1 MSRERLPS
9 DAAEGV
15 PSAAVLSG
23 ESGFSLTPHET
34 PVNTRNRTLLAL
46 SLTAALGA
54 LPRAAL
60 ADERTEAR
68 RHFRS
73 GLELVTHRQYVR
85 AIEEFQAAYAILPNV
100 NVLFNIARAYS
111 DLGDL
116 DRAIDYYQRYLQG
129 DVPDRAEV
137 EQTLR
142 ELEQRRRA
150 ASATVPPAPTPTPTA
165 PTEPTPSVSPA
176 IPLGAL
182 SPEQVVALRN
192 AVNALVQLTS
202 GTTAATAPATPATT
216 PTPPTTPSPAAPPGA
231 PARGAED
238 TYEERVV
245 TATLT
250 AQSPLDSP
258 NATAVITAQDIR
270 LSGLNNVA
278 EMLRRA
284 VGVDV
289 MALDNSDQ
297 QVSIR
302 GFNRRLSNRVLVL
315 IDGRSVYLDF
325 IGVTLWSLL
334 PVNPD
339 EIERIEVIRG
349 PGSALYGADAYSG
362 VINIITR
369 TPGEGRNSVSVG
381 VGNGG
386 VFRTTIT
393 NSGRAGQVGYRTG
406 VGYDQGQTFG
416 RLAPTT
422 DSAYRIGAHDLNL
435 SLQNLHADLDLR
447 SQLSRQVSLQGG
459 LSATTGTIWFNA
471 IGPLR
476 RFWTDITLVQPH
488 LQLNVGGFTAR
499 AFMNHVEGTSGEV
512 LQRVGTPALDNQFTQ
527 DIIDVEARYQRGFQL
542 GGIPFDL
549 TLGGSY
555 RAKHIS
561 FSFLDA
567 DHLLHH
573 FAGFVQAQARF
584 TSQFSTT
591 ASLRVDRHPVLDS
604 PVLSPRLALI
614 FKPTPRRAL
623 RLTGATSFRTPT
635 MLELYLDLAN
645 PSPVPG
651 VAVQAQGGEVFNNG
665 QQRLSAESAVS
676 VDLGW
681 QDQTS
686 DRFQYE
692 LTAFYM
698 RGVDLIELTNVLFNP
713 LPGAPNPGGL
723 VDVGRFRFANDP
735 FATSMYGIE
744 AAFRLAP
751 IEGLDLFANYTFAY
765 TQQQSGTLREGDQRT
780 PQHKLNLGAQVRTS
794 FGLDVEL
801 TGNLVSSQVWREQ
814 DFDAAR
820 GVIYNTYPLDA
831 YFLLNGRVG
840 YRALHDRLEFGVV
853 GTNLTDNRAR
863 QHPFGAPIG
872 ARVMATVAF
881 RY

>member
-1 MSRERLPS
+1 MGTSARSAFIVFVLAS
-9 DAAEGV
+9 A
-15 PSAAVLSG
+15 PSAC
-23 ESGFSLTPHET
+23 
-34 PVNTRNRTLLAL
+34 R
-46 SLTAALGA
+46 
-54 LPRAAL
+54 
-60 ADERTEAR
+60 
-68 RHFRS
+68 
-73 GLELVTHRQYVR
+73 
-85 AIEEFQAAYAILPNV
+85 
-100 NVLFNIARAYS
+100 
-111 DLGDL
+111 
-116 DRAIDYYQRYLQG
+116 
-129 DVPDRAEV
+129 RAE
-137 EQTLR
+137 
-142 ELEQRRRA
+142 A
-150 ASATVPPAPTPTPTA
+150 PPPPA
-165 PTEPTPSVSPA
+165 
-176 IPLGAL
+176 
-182 SPEQVVALRN
+182 
-192 AVNALVQLTS
+192 
-202 GTTAATAPATPATT
+202 APATPAA
-216 PTPPTTPSPAAPPGA
+216 PSTG
-231 PARGAED
+231 PARGADD

-258 NATAVITAQDIR
+258 NATSVITAQDIR

-278 EMLRRA
+278 DMVRRA
-284 VGVDV
+284 LGVDV
-289 MALDNSDQ
+289 MSLDNSDQ
-297 QVSIR
+297 QVGIR

-334 PVNPD
+334 PINPD
-339 EIERIEVIRG
+339 EIERIEIIRG

-369 TPGEGRNSVSVG
+369 TPGEGRNSVTVG
-381 VGNGG
+381 AGNGG

-393 NSGRAGQVGYRTG
+393 NSGRAGDVGFRTG

-416 RLAPTT
+416 RLVPAT
-422 DSAYRIGAHDLNL
+422 DSAYRIGANDTNL

-447 SQLSRQVSLQGG
+447 SQLSRRVSIQGG
-459 LSATTGTIWFNA
+459 LAATTGTIWFNA

-476 RFWTDITLVQPH
+476 RFWTDITFVQPH

-512 LQRVGTPALDNQFTQ
+512 LQHVGTPGLNNQFTQ
-527 DIIDVEARYQRGFQL
+527 DIVDVEARYQRGFRL
-542 GGIPFDL
+542 GSIPFDL

-561 FSFLDA
+561 WSFVDS

-614 FKPTPRRAL
+614 YKPTPRRAL

-635 MLELYLDLAN
+635 MLELYLNLAN

-651 VAVQAQGGEVFNNG
+651 VSVQAQGGEVFNNG

-692 LTAFYM
+692 LGAFFM

-713 LPGAPNPGGL
+713 LPGASNPGGL

-735 FATSMYGIE
+735 AATSMYGVE

-765 TQQQSGTLREGDQRT
+765 TQQAAGTQREGDQRT
-780 PQHKLNLGAQVRTS
+780 PQHKLNVGAQVRTA
-794 FGLDVEL
+794 FGLDVEV
-801 TGNLVSSQVWREQ
+801 TGNFVSTAVWREQ
-814 DFDAAR
+814 DFDVAR
-820 GVIYNTYPLDA
+820 GVIYDTYPLDS

-840 YRALHDRLEFGVV
+840 YRALRDRLEFGVS

-863 QHPFGAPIG
+863 QQPFGAPIG

>member
-1 MSRERLPS
+1 M
-9 DAAEGV
+9 AQ
-15 PSAAVLSG
+15 
-23 ESGFSLTPHET
+23 ET
-34 PVNTRNRTLLAL
+34 PLNTRNRTLLAL
-46 SLTAALGA
+46 SLTATLGV
-54 LPRAAL
+54 LPRNAH

-68 RHFRS
+68 RHFRA
-73 GLELVTHRQYVR
+73 GLERVTQQQYVR

-111 DLGDL
+111 DLGDA
-116 DRAIDYYQRYLQG
+116 DRAIDYYQRYLLG
-129 DVPDRAEV
+129 DVPDRLEV

-142 ELEQRRRA
+142 DLEQRRRPTA
-150 ASATVPPAPTPTPTA
+150 ANPTAAIPLTSAPHDAPTPLGP
-165 PTEPTPSVSPA
+165 VL
-176 IPLGAL
+176 PLGVL
-182 SPEQVVALRN
+182 SPDQVIALRN
-192 AVNALVQLTS
+192 AVDTLVQWS
-202 GTTAATAPATPATT
+202 GGVAARTAAAAPASPD
-216 PTPPTTPSPAAPPGA
+216 TPPSRLPAPG
-231 PARGAED
+231 PARDVED

-245 TATLT
+245 TATLS

-258 NATAVITAQDIR
+258 NATSVITAQDIR
-270 LSGLNNVA
+270 LSGLTNVA

-284 VGVDV
+284 LGVDV
-289 MALDNSDQ
+289 MALDHSDQ
-297 QVSIR
+297 QVGIR
-302 GFNRRLSNRVLVL
+302 GFNRRMSNRVLVL

-325 IGVTLWSLL
+325 LGFTLWSML
-334 PVNPD
+334 PINPE

-369 TPGEGRNSVSVG
+369 TPGEGRNSVTLG
-381 VGNGG
+381 GGNGG
-386 VFRTTIT
+386 GIHTSVT
-393 NSGRAGQVGYRTG
+393 NSGRAGGVGYRTG

-416 RLAPTT
+416 RLVPPT
-422 DSAYRIGAHDLNL
+422 DIAYRIGARDAAL

-447 SQLSRQVSLQGG
+447 SQLSRSVSIQGG
-459 LSATTGTIWFNA
+459 LAATTGTLWFNA

-476 RFWTDITLVQPH
+476 RFWSDITFIQPH

-499 AFMNHVEGTSGEV
+499 AFMNHVEGTAGEV
-512 LQRVGTPALDNQFTQ
+512 LERVGTSALNTQFTQ
-527 DIIDVEARYQRGFQL
+527 DIIDVEARYHRGFRL
-542 GGIPFDL
+542 GSIPFDL

-561 FSFLDA
+561 WSFIDA

-584 TSQFSTT
+584 SSHFSTT

-651 VAVQAQGGEVFNNG
+651 IAVRGQGGEVFNNG
-665 QQRLSAESAVS
+665 QQRLSAESAIS

-692 LTAFYM
+692 LGAFYM
-698 RGVDLIELTNVLFNP
+698 RGVDLIELTNVAFNP
-713 LPGAPNPGGL
+713 LPGASNPGGL
-723 VDVGRFRFANDP
+723 VDVGRFHFANDP
-735 FATSMYGIE
+735 FATSMYGVE

-751 IEGLDLFANYTFAY
+751 VEGFDLFANYTFAY
-765 TQQQSGTLREGDQRT
+765 TQQQTGTIHEGDQRT
-780 PQHKLNLGAQVRTS
+780 PQHKVNLGAQVRTS
-794 FGLDVEL
+794 FGLDVEV

-814 DFDAAR
+814 DFDPAR
-820 GVIYNTYPLDA
+820 GVIYNTYPLDT

-840 YRALHDRLEFGVV
+840 YRALHDRLEFGVT

>member
-1 MSRERLPS
+1 
-9 DAAEGV
+9 
-15 PSAAVLSG
+15 
-23 ESGFSLTPHET
+23 
-34 PVNTRNRTLLAL
+34 VNTRNRTLLAL

-54 LPRAAL
+54 LPRAAH

-68 RHFRS
+68 RHFRA
-73 GLELVTHRQYVR
+73 GLDLVTQRQYVR

-111 DLGDL
+111 DVGDV

-137 EQTLR
+137 EATLR

-150 ASATVPPAPTPTPTA
+150 AATAPTPVTPT
-165 PTEPTPSVSPA
+165 PVTPTPDTPPVTGPM
-176 IPLGAL
+176 GAPGVL
-182 SPEQVVALRN
+182 SAEQVVALRN
-192 AVNALVQLTS
+192 AVNTLLQLT
-202 GTTAATAPATPATT
+202 GNAAATPATPAATPATPAT
-216 PTPPTTPSPAAPPGA
+216 PAAPSTG

-258 NATAVITAQDIR
+258 NATSVITAQDIR

-289 MALDNSDQ
+289 MSLDNSDQ
-297 QVSIR
+297 QVGIR

-339 EIERIEVIRG
+339 EIDRIEIIRG

-369 TPGEGRNSVSVG
+369 TPGEGRNAVTVG
-381 VGNGG
+381 AGNGG

-393 NSGRAGQVGYRTG
+393 NSGRAGNVGFRTG

-416 RLAPTT
+416 RLVPAT
-422 DSAYRIGAHDLNL
+422 DTAYRIGANDTNL

-447 SQLSRQVSLQGG
+447 SQLSRQISIQGG
-459 LSATTGTIWFNA
+459 LAATTGTIWFNA

-476 RFWTDITLVQPH
+476 RFWTDITFVQPH

-512 LQRVGTPALDNQFTQ
+512 LQRVGTPGLDNQFTQ
-527 DIIDVEARYQRGFQL
+527 DIVDVEARYQRGFRL
-542 GGIPFDL
+542 GSIPFDL

-561 FSFLDA
+561 WSFVDS

-614 FKPTPRRAL
+614 YKPTPRRAL

-635 MLELYLDLAN
+635 MLELYLNLAN

-651 VAVQAQGGEVFNNG
+651 VSVQAQGGEVFNNG

-692 LTAFYM
+692 LGAFFM

-713 LPGAPNPGGL
+713 LPGASNPGGL

-735 FATSMYGIE
+735 AATSMYGVE
-744 AAFRLAP
+744 AAFRLSP
-751 IEGLDLFANYTFAY
+751 IEGLDVFANYTFAY
-765 TQQQSGTLREGDQRT
+765 TQQAAGTQREGDQRT
-780 PQHKLNLGAQVRTS
+780 PQHKLNVGAQVRTA
-794 FGLDVEL
+794 FGLDVEV
-801 TGNLVSSQVWREQ
+801 TGNLVSSSVWREQ
-814 DFDAAR
+814 DFDVAR
-820 GVIYNTYPLDA
+820 GVIYDTYPLDS

-840 YRALHDRLEFGVV
+840 YRALRDRLEFGVT

-863 QHPFGAPIG
+863 QQPFGAPIG

>member
-1 MSRERLPS
+1 M
-9 DAAEGV
+9 
-15 PSAAVLSG
+15 
-23 ESGFSLTPHET
+23 
-34 PVNTRNRTLLAL
+34 NTRNRTLLAL

-54 LPRAAL
+54 LPRAAH

-68 RHFRS
+68 RHFRA
-73 GLELVTHRQYVR
+73 GLDLVTQRQYVR

-111 DLGDL
+111 DVGDV
-116 DRAIDYYQRYLQG
+116 DRALDYYQRYLLA

-137 EQTLR
+137 EQTIR
-142 ELEQRRRA
+142 DLEQRRRA
-150 ASATVPPAPTPTPTA
+150 ATAPPAPTPATPAVNPTPVNPTA
-165 PTEPTPSVSPA
+165 TPVAPVGPTGT
-176 IPLGAL
+176 L
-182 SPEQVVALRN
+182 SPEQVAALRSAADTLLQLAGN
-192 AVNALVQLTS
+192 APATI
-202 GTTAATAPATPATT
+202 AATPATPASPTT
-216 PTPPTTPSPAAPPGA
+216 PTTPPTTG
-231 PARGAED
+231 PARGADD

-258 NATAVITAQDIR
+258 NATSVITAQDIR
-270 LSGLNNVA
+270 LSGLSNVA

-289 MALDNSDQ
+289 MSLDNSDQ
-297 QVSIR
+297 QVGIR

-325 IGVTLWSLL
+325 IGVTLWSML
-334 PVNPD
+334 PVNPE

-369 TPGEGRNSVSVG
+369 TPGEGRNSVTVG
-381 VGNGG
+381 AGNGG
-386 VFRTTIT
+386 VLRTTIT
-393 NSGRAGQVGYRTG
+393 NSGRAGNVGYRTG
-406 VGYDQGQTFG
+406 VGYEQGYTFG
-416 RLAPTT
+416 RLVPPT
-422 DSAYRIGAHDLNL
+422 DLSYRIGANDTNR
-435 SLQNLHADLDLR
+435 SLQNLHADIDLR
-447 SQLSRQVSLQGG
+447 SQLSRSLSIQGG
-459 LSATTGTIWFNA
+459 LAATTGTIWFNA

-476 RFWTDITLVQPH
+476 RFWTDITFVQPY
-488 LQLNVGGFTAR
+488 LQLNAGGFTAR
-499 AFMNHVEGTSGEV
+499 AFMNHVQGESGEV
-512 LQRVGTPALDNQFTQ
+512 LQRVGTPPINTQFTQ
-527 DIIDVEARYQRGFQL
+527 DIIDVEARYNRGFRL
-542 GGIPFDL
+542 GPVGFDL

-561 FSFLDA
+561 WSFLDA

-584 TSQFSTT
+584 APQFSAT

-614 FKPTPRRAL
+614 YKPTARRAL

-635 MLELYLDLAN
+635 MLELYLNLAN
-645 PSPVPG
+645 PSPLPG
-651 VAVQAQGGEVFNNG
+651 VSVQAQGGEVFNNG
-665 QQRLSAESAVS
+665 AQRLSAESAVS
-676 VDLGW
+676 VDIGW

-692 LTAFYM
+692 LGAFFM

-713 LPGAPNPGGL
+713 LPGSPNPGGL
-723 VDVGRFRFANDP
+723 VDAGRFRFANDP
-735 FATSMYGIE
+735 FATSMYGVE
-744 AAFRLAP
+744 AAFRVAP
-751 IEGLDLFANYTFAY
+751 VEGLDLFANYTFAY
-765 TQQQSGTLREGDQRT
+765 TQQQTGAGLRLDDQRT
-780 PQHKLNLGAQVRTS
+780 PQHKLNVGAQVRTA
-794 FGLDVEL
+794 FGLDVEV
-801 TGNLVSSQVWREQ
+801 TGNLVSSQIWREQ

-820 GVIYNTYPLDA
+820 GVVLNTYPLDT

-840 YRALHDRLEFGVV
+840 YRALRDRLEFGVV

>member
-1 MSRERLPS
+1 M
-9 DAAEGV
+9 
-15 PSAAVLSG
+15 
-23 ESGFSLTPHET
+23 
-34 PVNTRNRTLLAL
+34 NTRNRTLLAV
-46 SLTAALGA
+46 SLAAALGA
-54 LPRAAL
+54 LPRAAH
-60 ADERTEAR
+60 ADERADAR
-68 RHFRS
+68 RHFRA
-73 GLELVTHRQYVR
+73 GLDLVTQRQYVR

-111 DLGDL
+111 DLGDV

-129 DVPDRAEV
+129 DVQDRAEV

-142 ELEQRRRA
+142 ALDQRRRA
-150 ASATVPPAPTPTPTA
+150 AAAPVTPQTPTPAA
-165 PTEPTPSVSPA
+165 PTDAPPAVSPV

-182 SPEQVVALRN
+182 SPEQVIALRN
-192 AVNALVQLTS
+192 AVNALVQLTGGAPS
-202 GTTAATAPATPATT
+202 STAPAAPAAPATPAA
-216 PTPPTTPSPAAPPGA
+216 PPTVAPPAG

-258 NATAVITAQDIR
+258 NATTVITAQDIR
-270 LSGLNNVA
+270 LSGLTNVA

-289 MALDNSDQ
+289 MSLDNSDQ
-297 QVSIR
+297 QVGIR

-334 PVNPD
+334 PVNPE

-362 VINIITR
+362 VVNIITR
-369 TPGEGRNSVSVG
+369 TPGEGRSSVVVG
-381 VGNGG
+381 AGNGG
-386 VFRTTIT
+386 VFRTAIT
-393 NSGRAGQVGYRTG
+393 HSGRSGSVGYRTG
-406 VGYDQGQTFG
+406 VGYEQGQTFG
-416 RLAPTT
+416 RLVPAT
-422 DSAYRIGAHDLNL
+422 DLAYRIGAGDLNL

-447 SQLSRQVSLQGG
+447 SQLSRHVSVQGG
-459 LSATTGTIWFNA
+459 LAATTGTIWFNA

-476 RFWTDITLVQPH
+476 RFWTDISFIQPH

-512 LQRVGTPALDNQFTQ
+512 LQRIGTPPINTQFTQ

-542 GGIPFDL
+542 GSIPFDL

-614 FKPTPRRAL
+614 YKPTPRRAL

-651 VAVQAQGGEVFNNG
+651 IAVQGQGGEVFNNG
-665 QQRLSAESAVS
+665 QQRLSAESAIS

-692 LTAFYM
+692 LGAFFM

-713 LPGAPNPGGL
+713 LPGAANPGGL

-735 FATSMYGIE
+735 FATSMYGVE
-744 AAFRLAP
+744 AAVRASP

-780 PQHKLNLGAQVRTS
+780 PRHKLNLGAQVRTA

-820 GVIYNTYPLDA
+820 GVIYTSYAMDT

-840 YRALHDRLEFGVV
+840 YRALRDRLEFGVS

>member
-1 MSRERLPS
+1 M
-9 DAAEGV
+9 
-15 PSAAVLSG
+15 
-23 ESGFSLTPHET
+23 
-34 PVNTRNRTLLAL
+34 NTRNRTLLAL

-54 LPRAAL
+54 LPRTAQ

-68 RHFRS
+68 RHFRA
-73 GLELVTHRQYVR
+73 GLDLVTARQYVR

-100 NVLFNIARAYS
+100 NVLYNIARAYS
-111 DLGDL
+111 DLGDT

-137 EQTLR
+137 EATLR
-142 ELEQRRRA
+142 TLEQQRRRA
-150 ASATVPPAPTPTPTA
+150 SAAPAPVTPVPATVAPPGSDTPPA
-165 PTEPTPSVSPA
+165 VSPV
-176 IPLGAL
+176 IPLGVL
-182 SPEQVVALRN
+182 SAEQIVALRN
-192 AVNALVQLTS
+192 AVNTLTQLT
-202 GTTAATAPATPATT
+202 GGVAAATPS
-216 PTPPTTPSPAAPPGA
+216 PTAQPSPAAAPSPVAPPSTAA
-231 PARGAED
+231 PGRGAED

-245 TATLT
+245 TAALT

-258 NATAVITAQDIR
+258 NATTVITAQDIR
-270 LSGLNNVA
+270 LSGLSNVA

-297 QVSIR
+297 QVGIR

-315 IDGRSVYLDF
+315 VDGRSVYLDF

-334 PVNPD
+334 PVNPE

-362 VINIITR
+362 VVNIITR
-369 TPGEGRNSVSVG
+369 TPGEGRNSVTVSA
-381 VGNGG
+381 GNGG
-386 VFRTTIT
+386 VFRTAIT
-393 NSGRAGQVGYRTG
+393 NSGRAGNVGYRTG
-406 VGYDQGQTFG
+406 VGYEQGYTFG
-416 RLAPTT
+416 RLVPST
-422 DSAYRIGAHDLNL
+422 DLAYRIGAGDTNL
-435 SLQNLHADLDLR
+435 SLQNLHADIDLR
-447 SQLSRQVSLQGG
+447 SQLSRSVSVQGG
-459 LSATTGTIWFNA
+459 LAATTGTIWFNA

-476 RFWTDITLVQPH
+476 RFWTDITFVQPH

-512 LQRVGTPALDNQFTQ
+512 LQRIGTPPINTQFTQ
-527 DIIDVEARYQRGFQL
+527 DIIDVEARYQRGFRL

-561 FSFLDA
+561 WSFLDA

-584 TSQFSTT
+584 TSRFSTT

-604 PVLSPRLALI
+604 PVVSPRLALV

-635 MLELYLDLAN
+635 MLELYLNLPN

-651 VAVQAQGGEVFNNG
+651 VSVQAQGGEVFDNG

-676 VDLGW
+676 IDLGW

-692 LTAFYM
+692 LGAFFM
-698 RGVDLIELTNVLFNP
+698 RGVDLIELTNVLFTP
-713 LPGAPNPGGL
+713 LPGASNPGGL

-735 FATSMYGIE
+735 FATSMYGVE
-744 AAFRLAP
+744 AAVRVAP
-751 IEGLDLFANYTFAY
+751 TEGLDLFANYTFAY

-780 PQHKLNLGAQVRTS
+780 PQHKLNLGAQVRTA
-794 FGLDVEL
+794 FGLDLEV

-814 DFDAAR
+814 DFDVAR
-820 GVIYNTYPLDA
+820 GVVYNTYPLDT

-840 YRALHDRLEFGVV
+840 YRALRDRLEFGVT

>member
-1 MSRERLPS
+1 M
-9 DAAEGV
+9 
-15 PSAAVLSG
+15 
-23 ESGFSLTPHET
+23 T
-34 PVNTRNRTLLAL
+34 TRSRTLLAL
-46 SLTAALGA
+46 SLAAALGA
-54 LPRAAL
+54 SARPAH

-68 RHFRS
+68 RHFRA
-73 GLELVTHRQYVR
+73 GLDLVTQRQYVR

-100 NVLFNIARAYS
+100 NVLFNIARAYT
-111 DLGDL
+111 DVGDL
-116 DRAIDYYQRYLQG
+116 DRALDYYQRYLLA

-137 EQTLR
+137 EQTIR

-150 ASATVPPAPTPTPTA
+150 AATPASVPVAPTPVTPTPVEPGTPTA
-165 PTEPTPSVSPA
+165 PLPA
-176 IPLGAL
+176 NGAL
-182 SPEQVVALRN
+182 SPEQVAALRN
-192 AVNALVQLTS
+192 AANTLLQLAGNAPAVAPATPPTS
-202 GTTAATAPATPATT
+202 PATPAT
-216 PTPPTTPSPAAPPGA
+216 PAAPAAPTG

-245 TATLT
+245 TATLS

-258 NATAVITAQDIR
+258 NATSVITAQDIR
-270 LSGLNNVA
+270 LSGLSNVA
-278 EMLRRA
+278 DMLRRA
-284 VGVDV
+284 LGVDV
-289 MALDNSDQ
+289 MSLDNSDQ
-297 QVSIR
+297 QVGIR

-325 IGVTLWSLL
+325 IGVTLWSML
-334 PVNPD
+334 PINPE

-369 TPGEGRNSVSVG
+369 TPGEGRNSVTFG
-381 VGNGG
+381 AGNGG
-386 VFRTTIT
+386 ALRANLT
-393 NSGRAGQVGYRTG
+393 NSGRAGNVAFRTG
-406 VGYDQGQTFG
+406 VGYEQSNTFG
-416 RLAPTT
+416 RLVPGT
-422 DSAYRIGAHDLNL
+422 DLAYRVGADDPDRTLL
-435 SLQNLHADLDLR
+435 NLHADLDLR
-447 SQLSRQVSLQGG
+447 SQLSRSVSLQGG
-459 LSATTGTIWFNA
+459 LAATTGTIGFNA

-476 RFWTDITLVQPH
+476 RFWTDITFVQPY
-488 LQLNVGGFTAR
+488 LQLNASGFTAR
-499 AFMNHVEGTSGEV
+499 AFLNHVQGESGEV
-512 LQRVGTPALDNQFTQ
+512 LQRVGTPSLDNRFLQ
-527 DIIDVEARYQRGFQL
+527 DILDVEARYNRGFRL
-542 GGIPFDL
+542 GPVGFDL
-549 TLGGSY
+549 TLGASY

-561 FSFLDA
+561 WSFLDG

-573 FAGFVQAQARF
+573 FAGFLQAQARF
-584 TSQFSTT
+584 APQFAAI

-614 FKPTPRRAL
+614 YKPTPRRAL

-651 VAVQAQGGEVFNNG
+651 IAVQAQGGEVFNNG
-665 QQRLSAESAVS
+665 AQRLSAESAVS

-692 LTAFYM
+692 LGAFFT

-713 LPGAPNPGGL
+713 LPGSPNPGGL

-735 FATSMYGIE
+735 FATSMYGVE

-751 IEGLDLFANYTFAY
+751 VEGLDFFANYTFAY
-765 TQQQSGTLREGDQRT
+765 TQQQAGAVLREGDQRT
-780 PQHKLNLGAQVRTS
+780 PQHKLNVGAQVRTA
-794 FGLDVEL
+794 FGLDVEV
-801 TGNLVSSQVWREQ
+801 TGNLVTSQVWREQ

-820 GVIYNTYPLDA
+820 GVVLNSYPLDT

-840 YRALHDRLEFGVV
+840 YRALHDRLEFGVS